1 MDWCWQGKTEV
12 LGKNCPSA
20 TFLTTYPMWTGLGL
34 NPGLH
39 ERLATSHLSDGTAK
53 LNISLLILFN
63 EQQYVVCF
71 EYIFA
76 CSVKLEVTVMYM
88 HMKCNIFIVGWLYQE
103 SDSGDK
109 VEKVCD

>member
-1 MDWCWQGKTEV
+1 M
-12 LGKNCPSA
+12 L
-20 TFLTTYPMWTGLGL
+20 TGLGL

-76 CSVKLEVTVMYM
+76 CSMKLEVTVMYM
-88 HMKCNIFIVGWLYQE
+88 HMKLLFLLLI
-103 SDSGDK
+103 DSIRNQI
-109 VEKVCD
+109 